1 MEKLRFKQ
9 MTFCLFIDE
18 NLQFQAKRSASLI
31 KSLLNHNDI
40 LKYRNRK
47 LSEIHMD
54 V

>member
-9 MTFCLFIDE
+9 MKTFYLFIDE
-18 NLQFQAKRSASLI
+18 NLQFQAKTSASLI
-31 KSLLNHNDI
+31 NHYKI
-40 LKYRNRK
+40 IMTYFYRNRK